1 MPLRPLLQALK
12 AQLLYDVRMR
22 ILGVDPGLTTTG
34 IGCIEVVGD
43 NFRAIDWLAITTDPA
58 LAMTERLREIGEDFE
73 KIVEEMHP
81 ELAVVEQIFFAKN
94 EKTAIGVAH
103 ARGVFLMILGRRG
116 IPVIEVT
123 PMQLKLAITGD
134 GAADK
139 TQMGAM
145 LLRWLKME
153 SVPKPADAAD
163 ALALAVYGGFM
174 RKQVTLR

>member
-1 MPLRPLLQALK
+1 
-12 AQLLYDVRMR
+12 MR

-34 IGCIEVVGD
+34 IGLVEGAGD
-43 NFRAIDWLAITTDPA
+43 TFRAIDWMVITSDPS
-58 LAMTERLREIGEDFE
+58 LSLTERLREIGEDFE
-73 KIVEEMHP
+73 KIVSEASP

-103 ARGVFLMILGRRG
+103 ARGVFLMMLARHS

-123 PMQLKLAITGD
+123 PRQLKLAIAGD

-139 TQMGAM
+139 IQVGAM
-145 LLRWLKME
+145 LLRWLKLD

-163 ALALAVYGGFM
+163 ALALAVYGGMM
-174 RKQVTLR
+174 RKGVVA

>member
-1 MPLRPLLQALK
+1 
-12 AQLLYDVRMR
+12 MR
-22 ILGVDPGLTTTG
+22 ILGVDPGLSTTG
-34 IGCIEVVGD
+34 IGLIEATGD
-43 NFRAIDWLAITTDPA
+43 DFRALDWMAITSDPG
-58 LAMTERLREIGEDFE
+58 LSLTERLREIGEDFA
-73 KIVEEMHP
+73 KIVNEAHP

-103 ARGVFLMILGRRG
+103 ARGVFLMILGKCG

-123 PMQLKLAITGD
+123 PRQLKLAITGD

-145 LLRWLKME
+145 LLRWLKLD

-163 ALALAVYGGFM
+163 ALALAIYGGVM
-174 RKQVTLR
+174 RKSVGVL